1 MDVID
6 EAVEALSALMTRGKL
21 LDEFSRSGKGE
32 MFLLKYLFEKGGVAM
47 PSEMRDALRS
57 SSARISAALGSLE
70 KKGFIKREID
80 LANRRNIIV
89 TLTEKGREKTL
100 CIMREMKA
108 HLRGVLLELG
118 EEDAVEMVRLSKR
131 FLDIAQR
138 HGGPPFC
145 DKD

>member
-6 EAVEALSALMTRGKL
+6 EAVEALSALLTRGKL

-32 MFLLKYLFEKGGVAM
+32 VFLLKYLFEKGGVAK
-47 PSEMRDALRS
+47 PSEMREALRS

-70 KKGFIKREID
+70 QKGLVRREID

-89 TLTEKGREKTL
+89 TLTEAGREKTL
-100 CIMREMKA
+100 CIVRNMKS
-108 HLRGVLLELG
+108 HLRSVLLEMG
-118 EEDAVEMVRLSKR
+118 EEDAVDLVRLSKR
-131 FLDIAQR
+131 FLEIAQR

-145 DKD
+145 EK